1 MYNWKQKKEL
11 RGTKV
16 YMLNRI
22 LDEEKKCNADRVTDS
37 PAGLKKLPISLSICL
52 CRSWVLPSLFVFNNI
67 DYAKVQKSLNAFQ
80 LSEKSGHCL
89 KTHKN

>member
-1 MYNWKQKKEL
+1 MREKHAMQTEL
-11 RGTKV
+11 QTH
-16 YMLNRI
+16 
-22 LDEEKKCNADRVTDS
+22 

-67 DYAKVQKSLNAFQ
+67 DYAKVQKSPNAFQ